1 MIAHHKKNYTI
12 HGEMMLH
19 EIAFIAEHYETKSD
33 AEIGAALG
41 RPYHCIRNYRR
52 KHSLLKK
59 QGNAKGWN
67 KGREHAKPKEPENDG
82 VSNLMQSFLSGR
94 I

>member
-1 MIAHHKKNYTI
+1 MSAHRKNGYTI

-19 EIAFIAEHYETKSD
+19 EIAFIRENYLTMVD

-41 RPYHCIRNYRR
+41 RPYHIIRNYRR

-59 QGNAKGWN
+59 QGNTKGWRQN
-67 KGREHAKPKEPENDG
+67 REHAKPKEQENDG
-82 VSNLMQSFLSGR
+82 FSNLMQSFLSGR